1 MGDFMNENMQ
11 EIDTMNID
19 DSIKTQTKLFGLIAE
34 HASPNRLF
42 VMLNKEIKKS
52 GKDAMMIP
60 MNIREDDFYFTLSN
74 MKKSHVNGAY
84 IAEEYQI
91 NAVELLDEAD
101 EFVQVYNRCD
111 FVIREGERLI
121 GTYLGKNGVLEGE
134 ALAHEIF
141 INYIKERN

>member
-1 MGDFMNENMQ
+1 MSEHMSSVA
-11 EIDTMNID
+11 TMNAD

-42 VMLNKEIKKS
+42 VMLNKEIKENNA
-52 GKDAMMIP
+52 DAMMIP

-84 IAEEYQI
+84 IAPEYQA

-101 EFVQVYNRCD
+101 EFVQVYNKCD
-111 FVIREGERLI
+111 FILRDGEKLI
-121 GTYLGKNGVLEGE
+121 GTYLEKNSTLLGE
-134 ALAHEIF
+134 ALAKEIF
-141 INYIKERN
+141 EKYIR

>member
-1 MGDFMNENMQ
+1 MSENMK
-11 EIDTMNID
+11 EVETMNAD
-19 DSIKTQTKLFGLIAE
+19 DAIKNQTKLFGLIAE

-42 VMLNKEIKKS
+42 VMLNNKIKKENV
-52 GKDAMMIP
+52 DAMMIP

-84 IAEEYQI
+84 IAQEYQE

-101 EFVQVYNRCD
+101 EFVQVYGRCD
-111 FVIREGERLI
+111 FIIREGEKLL

-134 ALAHEIF
+134 ALAQEIF
-141 INYIKERN
+141 TNYIKERK

>member
-1 MGDFMNENMQ
+1 MGDQMSEQMSSV
-11 EIDTMNID
+11 ETMNAN

-42 VMLNKEIKKS
+42 VMLNKEIKAN
-52 GKDAMMIP
+52 GADAMMIP

-84 IAEEYQI
+84 IAEEYQE

-111 FVIREGERLI
+111 FVLRDGEKLI
-121 GTYLGKNGVLEGE
+121 GTYLEKNRTLLGE
-134 ALAHEIF
+134 ALAKEIF
-141 INYIKERN
+141 EKYIRQE